1 MQEESVGDAPV
12 QEESVGD
19 NPMVTVVDPAPI
31 VANLDAPA
39 DDDPDDNYDDDDD
52 DDDDDDT
59 ENDTGIMPKYIKAI
73 QNRIRHENSSAGVE
87 GWLMEYLRKHDWWI
101 RAIDR
106 RRLCHKLK
114 LELAEDRRYHYP
126 RATHREYFM
135 TREKVLARRHDCG
148 GSDERKDRRST
159 AAKDPPPPRPNPAR
173 RTHHRDCH
181 P

>member
-1 MQEESVGDAPV
+1 MSLKDAPVQEESVGDAHV

-52 DDDDDDT
+52 DDDT

-73 QNRIRHENSSAGVE
+73 QNRIRHENSSVGVE

-101 RAIDR
+101 RANAQR
-106 RRLCHKLK
+106 N
-114 LELAEDRRYHYP
+114 EGLAFHTL
-126 RATHREYFM
+126 ATMIHGWLIQFNCWFKQTM
-135 TREKVLARRHDCG
+135 M
-148 GSDERKDRRST
+148 S
-159 AAKDPPPPRPNPAR
+159 
-173 RTHHRDCH
+173 
-181 P
+181 

>member
-1 MQEESVGDAPV
+1 MSLKDAPVQEESVGDAPV
-12 QEESVGD
+12 QAESVGH

-52 DDDDDDT
+52 DDDT

-73 QNRIRHENSSAGVE
+73 QNRIRHENSSVGVE

-106 RRLCHKLK
+106 RHLCHKLK
-114 LELAEDRRYHYP
+114 LEFNVQDDED
-126 RATHREYFM
+126 AYF
-135 TREKVLARRHDCG
+135 RDIYVWLPEEARCKKT
-148 GSDERKDRRST
+148 SY
-159 AAKDPPPPRPNPAR
+159 
-173 RTHHRDCH
+173 
-181 P
+181 